1 MSTHFILQISCIKI
15 IFTNAFPVFFLN
27 SRDGKNTPLVL
38 LLSPKFW
45 EDYPRFIKVFVVF
58 FYETPLGYRQPFN
71 ETHRHLYQI
80 YLTL

>member
-58 FYETPLGYRQPFN
+58 FMKP
-71 ETHRHLYQI
+71 HLAMINLSMKLIDI
-80 YLTL
+80 YIKSI